1 MTLDQA
7 RKVYHEIRE
16 IKKRY
21 GISYSDFHEEEREGE
36 VRFVN
41 VTLKL
46 KIDPEKK
53 VLTKKSYFDT
63 YLM

>member
-7 RKVYHEIRE
+7 RKLYHEIRE

-21 GISYSDFHEEEREGE
+21 GISYSDFHEEERDGE

-46 KIDPEKK
+46 KIDP
-53 VLTKKSYFDT
+53 VKKSLDKQ
-63 YLM
+63 